1 MFNGRIL
8 KELRIS
14 AGLTQQELGD
24 MVNVTKVSI
33 CGYEKNNRIPNLE
46 TLMDLAEVLNTT
58 PNYLLGI
65 DKTITIN
72 EDNEEYNVSIS
83 KKDIE
88 IIKELKKHFNLYNK
102 LCENPKKVIDNLSKK
117 FD

>member
-8 KELRIS
+8 KELRLN

-24 MVNVTKVSI
+24 LVNVTKVSI

-46 TLMDLAEVLNTT
+46 TLMDLAEALQTT
-58 PNYLLGI
+58 PNHLLGVEELV
-65 DKTITIN
+65 TIN
-72 EDNEEYNVSIS
+72 EDTEEYKVAIS

-88 IIKELKKHFNLYNK
+88 IIKQLKKHFNLYNK
-102 LCENPKKVIDNLSKK
+102 LCENPKKVIDNISKK